1 MAQIGVVGTTS
12 WGTTLAIIA
21 ARAGVDVALW
31 ARTSA
36 EAQAIR
42 STGENR
48 RLLPGV
54 KLPDR
59 IDVTSS
65 PSEALRGTEL
75 VVIAV
80 PSRTMRS
87 NARAVK
93 DAIAA
98 SSVVVSATKGL
109 EIDSGKRMSEVLA
122 EELSHARE
130 NLCALSGPNLAP
142 EIVAGKLS
150 STVVASPRQEAAD
163 RVQAVLSSPR
173 FRVYTNTDIVG
184 VELAGALKNIVALGA
199 GVCDGIDIGDNA
211 KATFITRGIAE
222 IARLGVAAGAD
233 LMTFA
238 GLAGIGDVIATCSS
252 ALSRNHHVGEQL
264 ARGKSLKEIMAS
276 MTQVAE
282 GVDTTRA
289 ALRLAASLGVEMPI
303 TQVTHD
309 VLFEGLEI
317 RQGIADLMGREPVP
331 EWSGMS
337 ADAAAGETSYPQSAG
352 HDWGLS
358 HSRQGARG

>member
-1 MAQIGVVGTTS
+1 MAQIGVVGTTT

-21 ARAGVDVALW
+21 ARAGVGVSLW
-31 ARTSA
+31 ARTQA
-36 EAQAIR
+36 EADEIR
-42 STGENR
+42 RTGENR

-54 KLPDR
+54 KLPPGVS
-59 IDVTSS
+59 VTAS
-65 PSEALRGTEL
+65 PDEALGGVEL

-93 DAIAA
+93 DSIAP
-98 SSVVVSATKGL
+98 STVVVSATKGL

-122 EELSHARE
+122 EELPQVRD
-130 NLCALSGPNLAP
+130 NLCAMSGPNLAG

-150 STVVASPRQEAAD
+150 STVVASASREAAD
-163 RVQAVLSSPR
+163 RVQAVLTSPL
-173 FRVYTNTDIVG
+173 FRVYTNSDIVG

-199 GVCDGIDIGDNA
+199 GVCDGLDIGDNA
-211 KATFITRGIAE
+211 KATFVTRGIAE

-252 ALSRNHHVGEQL
+252 TLSRNHHVGVEL
-264 ARGKSLKEIMAS
+264 ARGKSLQEIVGS

-317 RQGIADLMGREPVP
+317 RQAIADLMGRDPAP
-331 EWSGMS
+331 EWSGMAQDIPALS
-337 ADAAAGETSYPQSAG
+337 ASD
-352 HDWGLS
+352 
-358 HSRQGARG
+358 

>member
-1 MAQIGVVGTTS
+1 MAQVGVVGTTT
-12 WGTTLAIIA
+12 WGTTLAIVA
-21 ARAGVDVALW
+21 ARAGVGVALW

-36 EAQAIR
+36 EADEIR

-48 RLLPGV
+48 LLLPGV
-54 KLPDR
+54 KLPPGVS
-59 IDVTSS
+59 VTAS
-65 PSEALRGTEL
+65 PDEALGEADL

-80 PSRTMRS
+80 PSRTMRA
-87 NARAVK
+87 NARAVR
-93 DAIAA
+93 DAVPA
-98 SSVVVSATKGL
+98 SAVVVSAAKGL
-109 EIDSGKRMSEVLA
+109 EIDSGMRMSEVLA
-122 EELSHARE
+122 EELPHVRG

-150 STVVASPRQEAAD
+150 STVVASASQEAAD
-163 RVQAVLSSPR
+163 RVQALLTSPL
-173 FRVYTNTDIVG
+173 FRVYTNSDIVG

-199 GVCDGIDIGDNA
+199 GVCDGVDIGDNA
-211 KATFITRGIAE
+211 KATFMTRGIAE

-252 ALSRNHHVGEQL
+252 ALSRNHHVGEEL
-264 ARGKSLKEIMAS
+264 ARGKSLQEIVGA

-317 RQGIADLMGREPVP
+317 RQAIADLMGREPVP
-331 EWSGMS
+331 EWSGMW
-337 ADAAAGETSYPQSAG
+337 ADVVTGET
-352 HDWGLS
+352 LS
-358 HSRQGARG
+358 GPD

>member
-1 MAQIGVVGTTS
+1 MAQIGVVGTTT

-21 ARAGVDVALW
+21 GRAGVDATLW
-31 ARTSA
+31 ARTPA
-36 EAQAIR
+36 EADEIR
-42 STGENR
+42 RTGENR
-48 RLLPGV
+48 LLLPGV
-54 KLPDR
+54 ELPPSVG
-59 IDVTSS
+59 VTAS
-65 PSEALRGTEL
+65 PDEALGGAEL
-75 VVIAV
+75 AIIAV

-93 DAIAA
+93 DAIAPSA
-98 SSVVVSATKGL
+98 VVVSATKGL
-109 EIDSGKRMSEVLA
+109 EIESGKRMSEVLA
-122 EELSHARE
+122 EELPHMR
-130 NLCALSGPNLAP
+130 NDLCAMSGPNLAG

-150 STVVASPRQEAAD
+150 STVVASASQEAAD
-163 RVQAVLSSPR
+163 RVQALLTSPL
-173 FRVYTNTDIVG
+173 FRVYTNSDIVG
-184 VELAGALKNIVALGA
+184 VELGGALKNIVALGA
-199 GVCDGIDIGDNA
+199 GVCDGLDIGDNA
-211 KATFITRGIAE
+211 KATFVTRGIAE

-252 ALSRNHHVGEQL
+252 ALSRNHHVGVEL
-264 ARGKSLKEIMAS
+264 ARGKPLQEIVGS

-317 RQGIADLMGREPVP
+317 RQAIADLMGRDPAP
-331 EWSGMS
+331 EWSGMAPDIPTLS
-337 ADAAAGETSYPQSAG
+337 APD
-352 HDWGLS
+352 
-358 HSRQGARG
+358 

>member
-1 MAQIGVVGTTS
+1 MAQVGVAGTTT

-21 ARAGVDVALW
+21 GRAGVDVSLW
-31 ARTSA
+31 ARTQA
-36 EAQAIR
+36 EADEIR
-42 STGENR
+42 RAGENR
-48 RLLPGV
+48 RLLPGIE
-54 KLPDR
+54 LPPGVN
-59 IDVTSS
+59 VTAS
-65 PSEALRGTEL
+65 PGEALRGAEL

-80 PSRTMRS
+80 PSQTMRA
-87 NARAVK
+87 NARAVRE
-93 DAIAA
+93 AIAP
-98 SSVVVSATKGL
+98 STVVVSATKGL

-122 EELSHARE
+122 VELPQVRE
-130 NLCALSGPNLAP
+130 SLCALSGPNLAG
-142 EIVAGKLS
+142 EIVAGKPT
-150 STVVASPRQEAAD
+150 STVVASASQDAAD
-163 RVQAVLSSPR
+163 RVQAVLTSPL
-173 FRVYTNTDIVG
+173 FRVYTNSDIVG

-199 GVCDGIDIGDNA
+199 GVCDGLDIGDNA
-211 KATFITRGIAE
+211 KATFVTRGIAE

-252 ALSRNHHVGEQL
+252 TLSRNHHVGVEL
-264 ARGKSLKEIMAS
+264 ARGRPLAEIVGS

-317 RQGIADLMGREPVP
+317 RQAIADLMGREPVS
-331 EWSGMS
+331 EW
-337 ADAAAGETSYPQSAG
+337 
-352 HDWGLS
+352 
-358 HSRQGARG
+358 

>member
-1 MAQIGVVGTTS
+1 MAQVGVVGTTT

-21 ARAGVDVALW
+21 ARAGVGVALW
-31 ARTSA
+31 ARTET
-36 EAQAIR
+36 EAQTIR
-42 STGENR
+42 RDGENR

-54 KLPDR
+54 ELPPGVA
-59 IDVTSS
+59 VTAS
-65 PSEALRGTEL
+65 PAEALSEAEL
-75 VVIAV
+75 VIFAV
-80 PSRTMRS
+80 PSRTMRV

-93 DAIAA
+93 SAISA
-98 SSVVVSATKGL
+98 STVVVSAAKGL

-122 EELSHARE
+122 EELPHARE
-130 NLCALSGPNLAP
+130 NLCALSGPNLAA

-150 STVVASPRQEAAD
+150 STVVASASQEAAD
-163 RVQAVLSSPR
+163 RVQALLTSPR
-173 FRVYTNTDIVG
+173 FRVYTNSDIVG
-184 VELAGALKNIVALGA
+184 VELGGALKNIVALGA

-238 GLAGIGDVIATCSS
+238 GLAGIGDLIATCSS
-252 ALSRNHHVGEQL
+252 ALSRNHHVGEEL
-264 ARGKSLKEIMAS
+264 ARGKSLEEIMSS

-317 RQGIADLMGREPVP
+317 RQAIADLMGREPVP

-337 ADAAAGETSYPQSAG
+337 SAG
-352 HDWGLS
+352 VSGEPPA
-358 HSRQGARG
+358 GP

>member
-1 MAQIGVVGTTS
+1 MAQVGVVGTTT

-21 ARAGVDVALW
+21 ARAGVDVGLW
-31 ARTSA
+31 ARTAA
-36 EAQAIR
+36 EADAIR

-48 RLLPGV
+48 RFLPGV
-54 KLPDR
+54 KLPGGVN
-59 IDVTSS
+59 VTSS
-65 PSEALRGTEL
+65 PSEALGEAG
-75 VVIAV
+75 VVIVAV
-80 PSRTMRS
+80 PSRTMRA

-93 DAIAA
+93 DAVSA
-98 SSVVVSATKGL
+98 SCVVVSATKGL

-122 EELSHARE
+122 EELPQVRE

-150 STVVASPRQEAAD
+150 STVVASASQEAAD
-163 RVQAVLSSPR
+163 RVQALLTSPR
-173 FRVYTNTDIVG
+173 FRVYTNRDIVG
-184 VELAGALKNIVALGA
+184 VELGGALKNIVALGA

-238 GLAGIGDVIATCSS
+238 GLAGIGDLIATCSS
-252 ALSRNHHVGEQL
+252 TLSRNHQVGEEL
-264 ARGKSLKEIMAS
+264 ARGKSLKEIMGS

-337 ADAAAGETSYPQSAG
+337 SGGVSEHPYGT
-352 HDWGLS
+352 
-358 HSRQGARG
+358 